1 MLFLNYQIC
10 YRTLIINDLGIDH
23 QYFLAFLKNQNNLG
37 DAMNILLQKVN
48 QGPTG
53 SIFAGKMTVK
63 QLISSY
69 KIDVYDPKSNPTGY
83 QRTLDEKRARK
94 FATFLRTEL
103 EAGKTPIIPT
113 AILLSYR
120 KNITGTPTASGI
132 DAIFPNGDPLYVVD
146 GQHRTNGYRIAIEE
160 YGLHD
165 LLNYEVPVV
174 IFENAD
180 LKDEIRQ
187 FLLINNTIKK
197 VKTDLARDLYNR
209 LDRDGSHSL
218 PVEMTDEVKAH
229 NIARFV
235 TENKFS
241 PWKGK
246 LSGPNEKGPEFWNT
260 QMSFANSIKT
270 LINSDSVKRMPAD
283 QFAKELV
290 KFWAAVEKLMP
301 KSFTEAKSYLI
312 TKNNGFVALN
322 RVFTRVYSH
331 LKYSK
336 NNPDPSIE
344 DYRKILEEAGEFMET
359 EFWERGNEDGAS
371 GFGGGYGGFTNLAE
385 AICDELQNNG
395 IDF

>member
-1 MLFLNYQIC
+1 
-10 YRTLIINDLGIDH
+10 
-23 QYFLAFLKNQNNLG
+23 
-37 DAMNILLQKVN
+37 MNISLLKVN
-48 QGPTG
+48 QGPNG
-53 SIFAGKMTVK
+53 SIYAGTMSVK

-69 KIDVYDPKSNPTGY
+69 KIDVFDPKSNPTGY

-94 FATFLRTEL
+94 FATFLRDEL
-103 EAGKTPIIPT
+103 KAGKAPIIPT

-120 KNITGTPTASGI
+120 KKITGTPTASGI
-132 DAIFPNGDPLYVVD
+132 DAIFPNGDLLYVVD
-146 GQHRTNGYRIAIEE
+146 GQHRTNGFRIAIED

-165 LLNYEVPVV
+165 VLNYEVPVV

-187 FLLINNTIKK
+187 FLTINNTIKK

-209 LDRDGSHSL
+209 LDRDGSHTL
-218 PVEMTDEVKAH
+218 PAEMTDEVKAH

-246 LSGPNEKGPEFWNT
+246 LSGPNEKSPVFWNT

-270 LINSDSVKRMPAD
+270 LINNDSVKRMPAD
-283 QFAKELV
+283 QFASELV

-301 KSFTEAKSYLI
+301 KTFTEAKSHLI

-336 NNPDPSIE
+336 NNPAPSIE
-344 DYRKILEEAGEFMET
+344 DYRKTLEEAGEYMET
-359 EFWERGNEDGAS
+359 EFWERGNEDGAA